1 MHGACRLLDKE
12 HIRRHVVSK
21 GGCVVECRA
30 AQLRADRRHEELHQ
44 AYEAGRIVKTL
55 MAFFLKWLAEE
66 RQARL
71 ELASF
76 EAEGALSL
84 F

>member
-30 AQLRADRRHEELHQ
+30 AQLRVDRRHEELHQ
-44 AYEAGRIVKTL
+44 AYEYCCSKTYLFNSRVLRIG
-55 MAFFLKWLAEE
+55 FIGFY
-66 RQARL
+66 
-71 ELASF
+71 
-76 EAEGALSL
+76 
-84 F
+84 

>member
-1 MHGACRLLDKE
+1 M
-12 HIRRHVVSK
+12 
-21 GGCVVECRA
+21 VECRA
-30 AQLRADRRHEELHQ
+30 AQLRVDRRHEALHQ
-44 AYEAGRIVKTL
+44 ANEAGWVQKTL
-55 MAFFLKWLAEE
+55 MAFYLKWFAEE

-71 ELASF
+71 ELSSS